1 MGSQCTSNL
10 AINSK
15 INRKQY
21 ENIKCRMNN
30 CRENMKSLYKY
41 ITINIAIRIVYPKI
55 LSKNETSSSRGIT
68 SPGAKSKKA
77 MTFIA
82 VKVQQ
87 NTASENI

>member
-1 MGSQCTSNL
+1 MGSQWTSNL

-68 SPGAKSKKA
+68 SPSAKSKKNNDIYSSQGS
-77 MTFIA
+77 TKHCF
-82 VKVQQ
+82 
-87 NTASENI
+87 